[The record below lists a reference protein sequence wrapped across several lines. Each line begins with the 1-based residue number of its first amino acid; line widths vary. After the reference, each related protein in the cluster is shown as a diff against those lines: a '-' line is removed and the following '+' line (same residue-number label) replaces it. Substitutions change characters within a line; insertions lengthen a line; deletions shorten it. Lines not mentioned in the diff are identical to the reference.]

1 MRGGSAGATGKTL
14 LSLLVLVSNSENIR
28 EVAAWVVTPLSII
41 VRVEIPGFTLEQNC
55 FAQTPNARM
64 LP

>member
-1 MRGGSAGATGKTL
+1 MGCDP
-14 LSLLVLVSNSENIR
+14 
-28 EVAAWVVTPLSII
+28 PLSII